1 MIHQIGLLLI
11 VFFMDSAEARSLE
24 IAKLDIEQ
32 LEEQSSSLSEED
44 ANFVDKKMRQKLR
57 GCGEQEHREGEKYY
71 YVKFGVETFYMKGAI
86 LRAKLISGVN
96 RSYTPC
102 EGVISVITL
111 REWEELSCP
120 KIKDQVISFCEWELD
135 NDPLKNT
142 RFFDP
147 KPTSTDKPRP
157 PEIEL

>member
-1 MIHQIGLLLI
+1 MIHPIRLLLF
-11 VFFMDSAEARSLE
+11 VLFMGSAEAKPLE
-24 IAKLDIEQ
+24 LAKLDIEQ
-32 LEEQSSSLSEED
+32 FEEQSSSLSEEE
-44 ANFVDKKMRQKLR
+44 ANFVDKEMRKKLR

-111 REWEELSCP
+111 KEWKELSCA
-120 KIKDQVISFCEWELD
+120 KIKDQVISFCEWDLD
-135 NDPLKNT
+135 LDPLKNT

-147 KPTSTDKPRP
+147 KPTNTDKPKP